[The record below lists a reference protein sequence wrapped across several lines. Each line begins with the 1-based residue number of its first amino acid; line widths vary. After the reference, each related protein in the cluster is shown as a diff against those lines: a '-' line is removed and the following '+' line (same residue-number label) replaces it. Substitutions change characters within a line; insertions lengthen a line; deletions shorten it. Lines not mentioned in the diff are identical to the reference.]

1 MTLIAPTESPQY
13 NMLNRERV
21 EKDYLPLYQKF
32 RMGTCVWS
40 PLASDLS
47 IGKYNEGVIPPY
59 LFKIAQHKALLTE
72 DVIRILGNKPEA
84 VFDFRKS

>member
-1 MTLIAPTESPQY
+1 MATLFDHGAHAVANKLQLIAPITESPQY

-40 PLASDLS
+40 PLASV
-47 IGKYNEGVIPPY
+47 Y
-59 LFKIAQHKALLTE
+59 
-72 DVIRILGNKPEA
+72 
-84 VFDFRKS
+84 